1 MIFQAS
7 VLLLFWGKRVDAYL
21 NLLWVDVVFELL
33 KDPRNMLSPVVG
45 LKGSDD
51 ALVERLA
58 DGCDVWRQ
66 EKYEDIIILETTKA
80 AIIGNLVD
88 FVVRHCV
95 ATKIIHKQQN
105 ISIVSSSNTIYKLLN
120 YLHEDLLMP

>member
-1 MIFQAS
+1 MIFEAP
-7 VLLLFWGKRVDAYL
+7 VLLLFWGKRMDAYL

-33 KDPRNMLSPVVG
+33 KDPRNMLSPVVR

-66 EKYEDIIILETTKA
+66 EKYKYILILE
-80 AIIGNLVD
+80 
-88 FVVRHCV
+88 
-95 ATKIIHKQQN
+95 ATKT
-105 ISIVSSSNTIYKLLN
+105 TIK
-120 YLHEDLLMP
+120 D

>member
-58 DGCDVWRQ
+58 DGRDVGRS
-66 EKYEDIIILETTKA
+66 KKDKHILISEATKA
-80 AIIGNLVD
+80 TIIGNLVD
-88 FVVRHCV
+88 FVIRHCV
-95 ATKIIHKQQN
+95 AAEVIH
-105 ISIVSSSNTIYKLLN
+105 
-120 YLHEDLLMP
+120 